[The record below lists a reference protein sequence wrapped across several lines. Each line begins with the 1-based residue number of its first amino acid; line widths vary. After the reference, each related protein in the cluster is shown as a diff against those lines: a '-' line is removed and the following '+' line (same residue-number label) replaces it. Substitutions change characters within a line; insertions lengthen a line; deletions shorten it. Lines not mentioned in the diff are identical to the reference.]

1 MIGEKLRIN
10 RSVLVAVDLVATYL
24 ALFLAYHLRFNVEVY
39 PITKGIPPFE
49 PYVALFPIITLI
61 WPVVFYFRGLLLG
74 RPQRSRVEEAFAVT
88 VAVAIAALV
97 LNAGLAFYREFT
109 YSRLVLGM
117 FAVLD
122 AVFVTLARVAFW
134 SVMARVWAS
143 SRHRRRALVVGAGEL
158 GRMVAEKLAQHRE
171 LGLDVVGFLDDDP
184 GKTNAQFGG
193 FSVLGSLEQLEE
205 VAREHRVGLLYVAL
219 PLGSQHK
226 TIRLLKR
233 AEPLLLAVRVV
244 PDLLQYYA
252 LRAGVED
259 LDGIPVIN
267 LNQIPLAGWNT
278 FLKRAVDVLLSTLAL
293 LLLWP
298 VMAVLALVVH
308 FLDGGPVFYRQR
320 RMGLDGKPFTILKFR
335 TMIPN
340 AEEDTG
346 PRFAV
351 PNDPRTTGVGTWL
364 RRTSLD
370 ELPQLINVLRG
381 DMSLVGP
388 RPERPEFVERFRQRY
403 PEYMSRHRVRAGITG
418 WAQVHD
424 LRGQTSIR
432 RRIAYDLYYIDN
444 WSLAL
449 DFKIMWLTMLRFWRH
464 RHAY

>member
-10 RSVLVAVDLVATYL
+10 RVGLVAVDLAATYL
-24 ALFLAYHLRFNVEVY
+24 ALFLAYHLRFSFAVY
-39 PITKGIPPFE
+39 PITKGIPPFA
-49 PYVALFPIITLI
+49 PYLALFPIITLI
-61 WPVVFYFRGLLLG
+61 WPVVFYFRGLLQG

-88 VAVAIAALV
+88 VAVVVAALV
-97 LNAGLAFYREFT
+97 LDAGLAFYREFT

-117 FAVLD
+117 FVVLD
-122 AVFVTLARVAFW
+122 VAFVVVSRSVFW

-143 SRHRRRALVVGAGEL
+143 SRHRRRALVAGAGDL
-158 GRMVAEKLAQHRE
+158 GRMVAEKLVQHRE

-184 GKTNAQFGG
+184 GKANARFAGLPVFGG
-193 FSVLGSLEQLEE
+193 LDLLEE
-205 VAREHRVGLLYVAL
+205 VARERRVDLLYVAL
-219 PLGSQHK
+219 PVGSQHK
-226 TIRLLKR
+226 AVRLLKR
-233 AEPLLLAVRVV
+233 AEPLLLSVRVV
-244 PDLLQYYA
+244 PDLVQYYA

-278 FLKRAVDVLLSTLAL
+278 FLKRAVDLVFSALAL
-293 LLLWP
+293 LLLSP
-298 VMAVLALVVH
+298 LMAVITLLIYLEDH
-308 FLDGGPVFYRQR
+308 GPVLYRQR
-320 RMGLDGKPFTILKFR
+320 RMGLDGKSFTILKFR
-335 TMIPN
+335 TMVPN
-340 AEEDTG
+340 AEGDTG

-351 PNDPRTTGVGTWL
+351 RNDPRTTRVGVWL
-364 RRTSLD
+364 RRASLD
-370 ELPQLINVLRG
+370 ELPQLVNVVRG

-403 PEYMSRHRVRAGITG
+403 PEYMGRHRVRAGITG

-424 LRGQTSIR
+424 LRGKSSIR

-449 DFKIMWLTMLRFWRH
+449 DFKIMWLTMMRFWRQ

>member
-10 RSVLVAVDLVATYL
+10 RSGLVAVDLAATYL
-24 ALFLAYHLRFNVEVY
+24 ALFLAYHLRFNVEIY
-39 PITKGIPPFE
+39 PITKGVPPFE
-49 PYVALFPIITLI
+49 PYLALFPIITLI
-61 WPVVFYFRGLLLG
+61 WPVVFYFRGLLQG
-74 RPQRSRVEEAFAVT
+74 RPQRSRVDEAFAVI
-88 VAVAIAALV
+88 VAVAVAMLV

-109 YSRLVLGM
+109 FSRLVLGM
-117 FAVLD
+117 FALLD
-122 AVFVTLARVAFW
+122 VVFVVVGRILFW
-134 SVMARVWAS
+134 GVMARIWAS
-143 SRHRRRALVVGAGEL
+143 SRHRRRALVAGAGEL

-184 GKTNAQFGG
+184 GKVDARFAG
-193 FSVLGSLEQLEE
+193 FPVLGGLEQLEE
-205 VAREHRVGLLYVAL
+205 ITRQHDVDLLYVAL

-226 TIRLLKR
+226 TVRLLKS

-278 FLKRAVDVLLSTLAL
+278 FLKRLMDLLFSGLAVLV
-293 LLLWP
+293 LWP
-298 VMAVLALVVH
+298 LMAVIALVIY
-308 FLDGGPVFYRQR
+308 LEDRGPVFYRQL
-320 RMGLDGKPFTILKFR
+320 RMGLDGKPFAILKFR

-340 AEEDTG
+340 AEESTG
-346 PRFAV
+346 PRFAS
-351 PNDPRTTGVGTWL
+351 PNDPRTTRVGVLL

-370 ELPQLINVLRG
+370 ELPQLLNVVRG

-388 RPERPEFVERFRQRY
+388 RPERPEFVARFRQRY